1 VITVRRISIAPVR
14 GLGLEHPRS
23 VELGPTGV
31 LEDRRFYLTDDQ
43 GRLLD
48 RLRLGR
54 LVQVSSHTDSG
65 GRRLRLEFPDGRAVE
80 GDVTE
85 PGEPVQTSIYNRVAE
100 GHLVN
105 GPWADAM
112 SEFAGRPVRLIR
124 CDRPGGTRSKNAVSL
139 IGDGSLEQ
147 LAKWL
152 DVSSVDARRF
162 RMLFEV
168 EGTRAHEEDS
178 WIGGRVR
185 IGTATLSITKP
196 DARCAITTQ
205 HPETGVPDLDTLRTI
220 IAYRGLRE
228 GKKIDFGVLG
238 EVVEPGRA
246 SLGDEVVVLPREGE
260 DDAAAPRYD
269 RMLAGSMGQAGLIG

>member
-1 VITVRRISIAPVR
+1 MITVRRISIAPVR
-14 GLGLEHPRS
+14 GLGLEHPES

-43 GRLLD
+43 NRLLD

-54 LVQVSSHTDSG
+54 LVQVRSHTDAG
-65 GRRLRLEFPDGRAVE
+65 GRRLRLAFPDGTTVD

-85 PGEPVQTSIYNRVAE
+85 LGEPVETFVYNRVAV

-105 GPWADAM
+105 GPWAEAM
-112 SEFAGRPVRLIR
+112 TAFAGRPVRLVR
-124 CDRPGGTRSKNAVSL
+124 CDRPGGTRSKNAASL
-139 IGDGSLEQ
+139 IGDGSLGE

-152 DVSSVDARRF
+152 DVSEVDARRF

-168 EGTRAHEEDS
+168 EGARAHEEDG
-178 WIGGRVR
+178 WIGGRIR
-185 IGTATLSITKP
+185 IGTAVLSITHP

-220 IAYRGLRE
+220 LGYRGLRD

-238 EVVEPGRA
+238 EVVQPGRA
-246 SLGDEVVVLPREGE
+246 SVGDEVVLLPRE
-260 DDAAAPRYD
+260 AADQPVAPRYD
-269 RMLAGSMGQAGLIG
+269 RVLEAS

>member
-1 VITVRRISIAPVR
+1 MPRIARISIAPVR
-14 GLGLEHPRS
+14 GLGLEHPES

-54 LVQVSSHTDSG
+54 LVQVSAHTDSG
-65 GRRLRLEFPDGRAVE
+65 GRRLRLGFPDGRVVE
-80 GDVTE
+80 GDVTDLR
-85 PGEPVQTSIYNRVAE
+85 EPVETFVYNRVAN
-100 GHLVN
+100 GHVVD
-105 GPWADAM
+105 GPWAAALT
-112 SEFAGRPVRLIR
+112 EFAGRPVRLIR

-139 IGDGSLEQ
+139 VGDGSLAE

-152 DVSSVDARRF
+152 DVSAVDARRF

-168 EGTRAHEEDS
+168 GGLKAHEEDE
-178 WIGGRVR
+178 WLGGRLAV
-185 IGTATLSITKP
+185 GTAVLELTKP

-205 HPETGVPDLDTLRTI
+205 HPETGVPDLDTLRTL
-220 IAYRGLRE
+220 IAYRGLRD

-238 EVVEPGRA
+238 EVAVPGRV
-246 SLGDEVVVLPREGE
+246 SVGDEIEFR
-260 DDAAAPRYD
+260 AATAPGPRYE
-269 RMLAGSMGQAGLIG
+269 RVLLNQMA

>member
-1 VITVRRISIAPVR
+1 MITVRRLSIAPVR
-14 GLGLEHPRS
+14 GLGLEHPES

-43 GRLLD
+43 NRLLD

-54 LVQVSSHTDSG
+54 LAQVLAHTDSG
-65 GRRLRLEFPDGRAVE
+65 GRRLRLAFPNGRVVE
-80 GDVTE
+80 GDVADL
-85 PGEPVQTSIYNRVAE
+85 GEAIETFVYNRAAV
-100 GHLVN
+100 GHLVH
-105 GPWADAM
+105 GPWAEAL
-112 SEFAGRPVRLIR
+112 SEFAGRAVRLVR

-139 IGDGSLEQ
+139 VGDGSLAE

-152 DVSSVDARRF
+152 DVSAVDARRF

-168 EGTRAHEEDS
+168 EGARAHEEDA

-205 HPETGVPDLDTLRTI
+205 HPESGVPDLDTLRTI
-220 IAYRGLRE
+220 IAYRGLRD
-228 GKKIDFGVLG
+228 GRKIDFGVLG
-238 EVVEPGRA
+238 EVVKPGRA
-246 SLGDEVVVLPREGE
+246 SVGDEVELLPREAE
-260 DDAAAPRYD
+260 DEPAAPRYD
-269 RMLAGSMGQAGLIG
+269 RVLATSSL

>member
-1 VITVRRISIAPVR
+1 MPRVARISIAPVR
-14 GLGLEHPRS
+14 GLGLEHPES

-54 LVQVSSHTDSG
+54 LVQVQAHTDSG
-65 GRRLRLEFPDGRAVE
+65 GRRLRLAFPDGAVVE

-85 PGEPVQTSIYNRVAE
+85 LGEAVETFIYNRIAV
-100 GHLVN
+100 GHVVE
-105 GPWADAM
+105 GPWAAAM
-112 SEFAGRPVRLIR
+112 SDFAGRPVRLVR
-124 CDRPGGTRSKNAVSL
+124 CDRPGGTRSRNAASL
-139 IGDGSLEQ
+139 IGDGSLAQ

-152 DVSSVDARRF
+152 DVSAVDARRF

-168 EGTRAHEEDS
+168 EGTRAHEEDG

-185 IGTATLSITKP
+185 IGTAVLSITHP

-205 HPETGVPDLDTLRTI
+205 HPETGTPDLDTLRTI
-220 IAYRGLRE
+220 IAYRGLRD

-238 EVVEPGRA
+238 EVVGPGRA
-246 SLGDEVVVLPREGE
+246 SVGDEVVVLPREAE
-260 DDAAAPRYD
+260 DEPAAPRYD
-269 RMLAGSMGQAGLIG
+269 RVLTGQAV